1 MVLSREGEAPPPGR
15 RGWEDSVT
23 AGGGEGEGL
32 RPGAASTFGKVQ
44 ITDGSASGTCRGCP
58 SKAPGVGLPTT

>member
-1 MVLSREGEAPPPGR
+1 M
-15 RGWEDSVT
+15 T